1 MNSKINVGLAS
12 FGMSGRVFHAPLID
26 HEESL
31 NLYGILERSPKGSK
45 EVYPDIRVFTS
56 FDDMMNDHSIDLI
69 IVNTPDVYHYDMA
82 MAALRAGKHVV
93 VEKPFT
99 VTTAEAESL
108 HREAERLQRKVFV
121 FHNRRWDSDFLTL
134 KKLTEEKKLGEL
146 SLLDLTYF
154 RYRPQIKEGHWREKA
169 PTGAEILYNLGSHLI
184 DQCLFL
190 LGWPDQVFAD
200 LDAQRKGSEADDYMM
215 VVLKYNKLRVVLRA
229 GYIMAGAAPKMMVF
243 GSGGSWIKYG
253 EDPQEKQLTM
263 GIKPS
268 ESNFGIEDKLRW
280 GRLCQHEDGKLTEIQ
295 LPSQK
300 GEYTAFY
307 EGVSDILSGK
317 ESHEI
322 PDSISGTRVIKIIEK
337 ARESNQ
343 SQTWISC

>member
-12 FGMSGRVFHAPLID
+12 FGMSGRVFHAPLIH

-31 NLYGILERSPKGSK
+31 NLYGIFERSPKGSK
-45 EVYPDIRVFTS
+45 EVYPGIRVFTS
-56 FDDMMNDHSIDLI
+56 FDDMMKDRSIDLI
-69 IVNTPDVYHYDMA
+69 IVNTPDGYHYDMA

-99 VTTAEAESL
+99 VTTAQAESL
-108 HREAERLQRKVFV
+108 HRWAEKLQKKVFV

-134 KKLTEEKKLGEL
+134 KKLTEENKLGEL

-154 RYRPQIKEGHWREKA
+154 RYRPQIKKGHWREKA

-200 LDAQRKGSEADDYMM
+200 LDAQRTGSKADDYLMM
-215 VVLKYNKLRVVLRA
+215 ALKYGKMRVVIKS
-229 GYIMAGAAPKMMVF
+229 GYIMAGAAPKIMAF
-243 GSGGSWIKYG
+243 GTKGSWIKYG
-253 EDPQEKQLTM
+253 EDPQEKQLAM

-268 ESNFGIEDKLRW
+268 ESNFGQESQSRW
-280 GRLCQHEDGKLTEIQ
+280 GRLCLMENDKLSEIQ
-295 LPSQK
+295 IPTQK
-300 GEYTAFY
+300 GDYTSF
-307 EGVSDILSGK
+307 
-317 ESHEI
+317 
-322 PDSISGTRVIKIIEK
+322 
-337 ARESNQ
+337 
-343 SQTWISC
+343 